1 MEGISKNAIWV
12 FVQQRDSHIES
23 ITFELLAKAQELKA
37 HSGEPVCAVLMG
49 FGVSALAPEL
59 IASGADEVLIAEH
72 EALASYSAR
81 PFQQALAQL
90 ARRFEPSV
98 ILYGATSVGRD
109 LAPRVMVSLGTGLT
123 ADAID
128 LGYDEDGM
136 LYQTTPAYGGSILA
150 HIVIPERRPQMATV
164 REGIAQPLE
173 PDRSRRGVAE
183 SVPVEVEPDAGF
195 ELLSR
200 EPKAACGAPISEA
213 EIIVSG
219 GRGVKSEEEFKL
231 LEELASLLGGQTA
244 CSRPLVDSGMLPH
257 SKQIGQSGT
266 TVKPKLIIN
275 VGISGSVQYRIG
287 MQGSKLVVSINHTK
301 NAPIFDISNYGINA
315 DLKSVLPAIIAEVKK
330 RKQETV

>member
-1 MEGISKNAIWV
+1 MEEISRNAIWV
-12 FVQQRDSHIES
+12 FVQQHGSRIEPV
-23 ITFELLAKAQELKA
+23 TFELLAKARELKA
-37 HSGEPVCAVLMG
+37 HGGEPVCAVLLG
-49 FGVSALAPEL
+49 DGVSGLAGEL
-59 IASGADEVLIAEH
+59 VARGADEVLVAEH
-72 EALASYSAR
+72 KALAAYSAR
-81 PFQQALAQL
+81 PYQQALTQL
-90 ARRFEPSV
+90 ARSFEPSV
-98 ILYGATSVGRD
+98 ILYGATCVGRD

-164 REGIAQPLE
+164 REGIAQALE
-173 PDRSRRGVAE
+173 PDPSREGRISV
-183 SVPVEVEPDAGF
+183 VPVEVEPDAGF
-195 ELLSR
+195 EVLSR
-200 EPKAACGAPISEA
+200 VPKTMEGVPIAEA
-213 EIIVSG
+213 EVIVSG

-266 TVKPKLIIN
+266 TVKPRLIIN

-287 MQGSKLVVSINHTK
+287 MQGAELKVSINRAR
-301 NAPIFDISNYGINA
+301 NAPIFDISNYGIAA
-315 DLKSVLPAIIAEVKK
+315 DLKSVLPALIAEIK
-330 RKQETV
+330 RRKHETV